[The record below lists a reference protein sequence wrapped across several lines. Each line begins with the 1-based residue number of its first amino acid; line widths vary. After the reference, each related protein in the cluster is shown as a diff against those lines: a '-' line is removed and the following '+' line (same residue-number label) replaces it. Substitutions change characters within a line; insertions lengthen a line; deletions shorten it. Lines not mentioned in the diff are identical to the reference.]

1 MNGLVLTKFFLI
13 FYYIVDISLTII
25 NLNIRILKIYIE
37 IIYKRTKKFQK
48 LMVIYIYFRVMVCV
62 RVR

>member
-1 MNGLVLTKFFLI
+1 MNGLVLNKFFLI

-48 LMVIYIYFRVMVCV
+48 LMVIYIYILGLWFV
-62 RVR
+62 